1 MTTRRARGASVR
13 SGRTVLAGI
22 IGIGLLL
29 AAAACTSSA
38 TDAASSSTTSSASAV
53 SSEAASRTESGPAEA
68 SQMTDPS
75 SSYSAAAPT
84 VPSDGAP
91 ASGAGPSA
99 DAVTTTA
106 PPVST
111 SGAAPTSGDINQVVP
126 NRDLVTNSA
135 LPLDAAS
142 DLGGQIS
149 ARLAEVKAV
158 DAQARVPGEI
168 SGPAVAIT
176 VEISN
181 DSPNAIGLDSVSV
194 DVQGAGGVPTSPITT
209 DPASPLSGVLQPG
222 EKKTG
227 VYVFTMPA
235 DARNGASITVLYSAD
250 APVALFAGN
259 IPTG

>member
-22 IGIGLLL
+22 VGIGLLL
-29 AAAACTSSA
+29 AAAACTSSS
-38 TDAASSSTTSSASAV
+38 TDAASSTASTASSASAV
-53 SSEAASRTESGPAEA
+53 SAQTTESGPAEA

-111 SGAAPTSGDINQVVP
+111 SGAAPTSGDINQEVP

-135 LPLDAAS
+135 VPLDAAS

-149 ARLAEVKAV
+149 ARLSEVKAV
-158 DAQARVPGEI
+158 DAQAKVPGEI
-168 SGPAVAIT
+168 SGPAVAVT